1 MKETYPM
8 PYTKD
13 LTQIT
18 TLRLSPRLHD
28 AAQEY
33 ASFLGISFSE
43 FVRQSME
50 FTMESAHSETLRGK
64 DRSYKLGGIYD

>member
-1 MKETYPM
+1 M

-43 FVRQSME
+43 FVRQSLAANLDGSPPKVE
-50 FTMESAHSETLRGK
+50 NGK
-64 DRSYKLGGIYD
+64 DSMRDLIQTPGCF

>member
-1 MKETYPM
+1 M

-18 TLRLSPRLHD
+18 TLRLSPRLYD
-28 AAQEY
+28 EAQDY

-43 FVRQSME
+43 FVRQSLAVNMASSSVNAE
-50 FTMESAHSETLRGK
+50 REKECRYPLIRISSE
-64 DRSYKLGGIYD
+64 